1 MKRIFAFLLVVV
13 MVMSF
18 AACGGKK
25 TDSNTTVPETTV
37 PETTGPDASTDEVS
51 VTYFS
56 IYYSETPDSYQ
67 VLSAFPDESGVTIS
81 YQAEIRKEGTV
92 DASAMATIYDAYKNS
107 GLPALVGMQEYV
119 EGPSASF
126 SVSYSDGT
134 MEEGYLYG
142 ELPEEFFNGLAAMKT
157 CFETVTAELPEYVA
171 QPVINGELAD
181 SDKVS
186 LDAILAEMELPYI
199 DNYAITGLVKD
210 DTFAV
215 MAGLSSADGIAT
227 GLTFSPM
234 MITTPYSLVL
244 VTLEEGADANAIV
257 ANFEQ
262 NLDFAKWICVSA
274 SDALIA
280 TKDNQVIC
288 VMGSDQLFSLT
299 NDAITAAGWNVVKNI
314 HNDAYMN

>member
-37 PETTGPDASTDEVS
+37 PVTTGPDASTDEVS

-67 VLSAFPDESGVTIS
+67 VLSAFPDENGVTIS

-157 CFETVTAELPEYVA
+157 SYETLTAALPE
-171 QPVINGELAD
+171 
-181 SDKVS
+181 
-186 LDAILAEMELPYI
+186 
-199 DNYAITGLVKD
+199 
-210 DTFAV
+210 
-215 MAGLSSADGIAT
+215 
-227 GLTFSPM
+227 
-234 MITTPYSLVL
+234 
-244 VTLEEGADANAIV
+244 
-257 ANFEQ
+257 
-262 NLDFAKWICVSA
+262 
-274 SDALIA
+274 
-280 TKDNQVIC
+280 
-288 VMGSDQLFSLT
+288 
-299 NDAITAAGWNVVKNI
+299 
-314 HNDAYMN
+314 